1 MTDGTNSG
9 TVKTR
14 NFWQKLSHACRSALQ
29 DQLDIEKI
37 DRDQFADEV
46 GIPYDRLSL
55 SFRTSDPQLPNKTHE
70 YIRLLLRMEPEQVT
84 AALAPILAEKG
95 LVAIPAPKID
105 TSILSAM
112 SNVVNM
118 VRAEEG
124 R

>member
-1 MTDGTNSG
+1 MAQGANGG

-14 NFWQKLSHACRSALQ
+14 DFWQKLSHACRTALR
-29 DQLDIEKI
+29 DQLDIENI
-37 DRDQFADEV
+37 DREQFADEV
-46 GIPYDRLSL
+46 GIPYDRISL
-55 SFRTSDPQLPNKTHE
+55 SFRSSDPQLPNKTHE

-95 LVAIPAPKID
+95 LVTVPAPKID
-105 TSILSAM
+105 TSILNAV
-112 SNVVNM
+112 SNVVSI